1 MSEILDNLVKTI
13 RERKNS
19 SEEKSYTK
27 KLLNNKKL
35 SKDKVIEEINELFEA
50 VKLLSSKDKVFDA
63 KPEFFNSDVNEAA
76 DVIYHV
82 LVYLEANNIKY
93 EDVLKELE
101 KRKKQS
107 GIEEKNNRQWITI
120 KIIFLQ
126 KF

>member
-1 MSEILDNLVKTI
+1 MSETLDNLVKTI

-35 SKDKVIEEINELFEA
+35 LKDKVIEEINELFEA

-107 GIEEKNNRQWITI
+107 GIEEKNNRQ
-120 KIIFLQ
+120 
-126 KF
+126 

>member
-1 MSEILDNLVKTI
+1 MSETLDNLVKTI

-76 DVIYHV
+76 DVIYHL
-82 LVYLEANNIKY
+82 LVYFEANNVQY
-93 EDVLKELE
+93 EDILKELQ
-101 KRKKQS
+101 KRTSQS
-107 GIEEKNNRQWITI
+107 GIKEKENR
-120 KIIFLQ
+120 K
-126 KF
+126 

>member
-107 GIEEKNNRQWITI
+107 GIEEKNNRQ
-120 KIIFLQ
+120 
-126 KF
+126 

>member
-19 SEEKSYTK
+19 TEEKSYTK
-27 KLLNNKKL
+27 KLLNNKK
-35 SKDKVIEEINELFEA
+35 F
-50 VKLLSSKDKVFDA
+50 SKDKVFDA

-101 KRKKQS
+101 RRKKQS
-107 GIEEKNNRQWITI
+107 GIEEKNNR
-120 KIIFLQ
+120 
-126 KF
+126 

>member
-35 SKDKVIEEINELFEA
+35 SKDKVMEEINELFEA
-50 VKLLSSKDKVFDA
+50 VKLLSSKDKAFDT

-76 DVIYHV
+76 DVIYHI

-93 EDVLKELE
+93 EDVLKKLE
-101 KRKKQS
+101 ERKKQS
-107 GIEEKNNRQWITI
+107 GIEEKNNR
-120 KIIFLQ
+120 
-126 KF
+126 

>member
-1 MSEILDNLVKTI
+1 MSEILDDLVKTI

-63 KPEFFNSDVNEAA
+63 KPEFFSSDVNEAA

-93 EDVLKELE
+93 ENVLKELE
-101 KRKKQS
+101 DRKKQS
-107 GIEEKNNRQWITI
+107 GIEEKNNR
-120 KIIFLQ
+120 
-126 KF
+126 

>member
-1 MSEILDNLVKTI
+1 MFEILDNLVKTI

-107 GIEEKNNRQWITI
+107 GIEEKNNRQ
-120 KIIFLQ
+120 
-126 KF
+126 

>member
-76 DVIYHV
+76 DVIYHI

-93 EDVLKELE
+93 EDVLKKLE
-101 KRKKQS
+101 ERKKQS
-107 GIEEKNNRQWITI
+107 GIEEKNNR
-120 KIIFLQ
+120 
-126 KF
+126 

>member
-107 GIEEKNNRQWITI
+107 GMEEKNNRQ
-120 KIIFLQ
+120 
-126 KF
+126 

>member
-27 KLLNNKKL
+27 KLL
-35 SKDKVIEEINELFEA
+35 EINELFEA

-107 GIEEKNNRQWITI
+107 GIEEKNNRQ
-120 KIIFLQ
+120 
-126 KF
+126 

>member
-1 MSEILDNLVKTI
+1 MSETLDNLVKTI

-107 GIEEKNNRQWITI
+107 GIE
-120 KIIFLQ
+120 
-126 KF
+126 

>member
-1 MSEILDNLVKTI
+1 MSETLDNLVKTI

-35 SKDKVIEEINELFEA
+35 SKDKVIEEINDLFEA

-76 DVIYHV
+76 DVIYH
-82 LVYLEANNIKY
+82 LMVYLEANNIKI
-93 EDVLKELE
+93 EDVMSELK
-101 KRKKQS
+101 KR
-107 GIEEKNNRQWITI
+107 
-120 KIIFLQ
+120 Q
-126 KF
+126 K

>member
-27 KLLNNKKL
+27 KLLKNKKL

-50 VKLLSSKDKVFDA
+50 VEILSSNNKVFDA
-63 KPEFFNSDVNEAA
+63 KPIFFNSDVKEAA
-76 DVIYHV
+76 DVLYHM

-93 EDVLKELE
+93 EEVLQELQ
-101 KRKKQS
+101 RRTSQS
-107 GIEEKNNRQWITI
+107 GIKEKENR
-120 KIIFLQ
+120 K
-126 KF
+126 